1 MLRPDEKACRD
12 GAWSKACEILSLLRP
27 VVPATHTF
35 GVVKK
40 SKVEDVEETPLY
52 KLWYVKKSKV
62 DDEEESPLFKLWNSK
77 VEDVEESYL
86 KCRNCASGY
95 YVQGLRC
102 CLCGHHWRCLCGH
115 HWRDGEYV
123 LIESDPIESDPD
135 PGPESYDSNDADDD
149 DYTHWLPI
157 YENTDWPPI
166 GS

>member
-1 MLRPDEKACRD
+1 MLRPDEKASHD
-12 GAWSKACEILSLLRP
+12 GAFGSLDE

-62 DDEEESPLFKLWNSK
+62 EDEEESPLFKLWNSK

-86 KCRNCASGY
+86 KCRNCPSGY
-95 YVQGLRC
+95 CAQGSVC

-123 LIESDPIESDPD
+123 LIESDPIESDP
-135 PGPESYDSNDADDD
+135 ESYDSDDADDD